1 VTGPVPGGP
10 AVTGPMPAAPVG
22 VMARPARPAP
32 AAVPP
37 AVGRDRWAAAR
48 WAALAGLGATVL
60 YGLEILLNATRP
72 RLDPSG
78 EAWLTTLAGGLPGQP
93 RNVSL
98 LVLWSVATGVVAA
111 VVLAVLARAA
121 GPSRRRVALTWGIA
135 AALLLP
141 YTFYA
146 IAWVVM
152 SWRPLTV
159 ACFPTTALA
168 LLVAHR
174 SQKYA
179 RVPVPALLAGLGWG
193 GLVAAGIAG
202 TNNDLASGTAS
213 GYIVRHAQAALG
225 VNPARL
231 LGIQRDLQ
239 HALGAHAG
247 VVEELA
253 KGAGILLVLLWLRGR
268 GADLVAGIVIG
279 AATGLGFNLSETIL
293 YMDQN
298 GGIAEGF
305 QFWIRQSATLAGS
318 HTAFSA
324 MVGAGFG
331 AAVWAT
337 GRRARLLCAAGGLL
351 AGIGGHVASDT
362 VPGWLGHVTK
372 GWVAF
377 GGTLDTV
384 LVSPLL
390 VLVVQIPFIVVYVL
404 LLRQGVRAQ
413 AAAFG
418 TLLEQEVATGY
429 GTVTAPELPVLLN
442 PAVRLWTLA
451 RAWRR
456 YGARRAVGLGRLQ
469 GAQLELA
476 RWRWWRATEHGM
488 AAGGEAEG
496 ARLRGRVL
504 WLKAAQA

>member
-1 VTGPVPGGP
+1 VTN
-10 AVTGPMPAAPVG
+10 AAPD
-22 VMARPARPAP
+22 
-32 AAVPP
+32 
-37 AVGRDRWAAAR
+37 RDRRAAAR
-48 WAALAGLGATVL
+48 WAAYAGLGATVL
-60 YGLEILLNATRP
+60 FGLELLLNGTRP
-72 RLDPSG
+72 RLEPGEPWLSTLVTDPFVPDQ
-78 EAWLTTLAGGLPGQP
+78 A

-98 LVLWSVATGVVAA
+98 IVLWSAALGVVTAA
-111 VVLAVLARAA
+111 VLAVLARAA
-121 GPSRRRVALTWGIA
+121 GPGRRRTALTWGVA
-135 AALLLP
+135 AALLVP

-152 SWRPLTV
+152 SWRPLTI
-159 ACFPTTALA
+159 ACVPTTALA

-179 RVPVPALLAGLGWG
+179 RVPVPALLCALGWG
-193 GLVAAGIAG
+193 ALVAAGIAG
-202 TNNDLASGTAS
+202 TTNDLGAGTAS
-213 GYIVRHAQAALG
+213 GYVFRQAQADIG

-247 VVEELA
+247 FVEELA
-253 KGAGILLVLLWLRGR
+253 KGAGILLILLWLRGR
-268 GADLVAGIVIG
+268 GADLVAGVVIG
-279 AATGLGFNLSETIL
+279 AATGLGFNLSETVL
-293 YMDQN
+293 YMGQN
-298 GGIAEGF
+298 GGLAEGF

-324 MVGAGFG
+324 MVGAGLG

-337 GRRARLLCAAGGLL
+337 DRRSRLLCAGGGLL

-362 VPGWLGHVTK
+362 LPGWIGHLTR

-377 GGTLDTV
+377 GGTLDTL
-384 LVSPLL
+384 LVSPLQ
-390 VLVVQIPFIVVYVL
+390 VLVIQIPFIAVYVL

-418 TLLEQEVATGY
+418 ALLEQEVATGY

-442 PAVRLWTLA
+442 PAVRLWTLV

-456 YGARRAVGLGRLQ
+456 YGPRRAVGLGKLQ

-476 RWRWWRATEHGM
+476 RWRWWRATAHGM
-488 AAGGEAEG
+488 AAGDDTEG

-504 WLKAAQA
+504 WLKAVRA